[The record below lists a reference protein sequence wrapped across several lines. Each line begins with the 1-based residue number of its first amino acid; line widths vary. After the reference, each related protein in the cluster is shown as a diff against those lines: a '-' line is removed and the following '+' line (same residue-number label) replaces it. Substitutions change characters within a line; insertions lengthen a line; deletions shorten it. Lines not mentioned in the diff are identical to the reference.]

1 MAEGLSISLPLRIDP
16 VDGAYGLN
24 KTLTQLAGQ
33 NLRMVI
39 LTSPGE
45 RMMMPEF
52 GVGVRNYLFEQNTAS
67 TAAALRERI
76 RQQVSTY
83 VPYVSLLDL
92 RVLSQPDVGAASSG
106 MGLKAINIYIKYS
119 VPSANVVSD
128 LTIPITV

>member
-16 VDGAYGLN
+16 IDGAYGLN

-92 RVLSQPDVGAASSG
+92 RVSSQPDVGAASSG

>member
-1 MAEGLSISLPLRIDP
+1 MAEGLSISLPLRIDEL
-16 VDGAYGLN
+16 DGAYGLN

-33 NLRMVI
+33 NLRMVV

-52 GVGVRNYLFEQNTAS
+52 GVGVRNYLFEQNTS
-67 TAAALRERI
+67 QTAAALKERI
-76 RQQVSTY
+76 KQQVSTY
-83 VPYVSLLDL
+83 VPYVNIL
-92 RVLSQPDVGAASSG
+92 VLKVQSQPDNPAISSG
-106 MGLKAINIYIKYS
+106 MGMKAINIYIKYS